1 MPPRPL
7 ASATIS
13 FGLVSIPIRL
23 YPAAVSRH
31 VSFHL
36 LHAKCGNRIKYQA
49 WCPHC
54 EEVVERDQLVKGF
67 EVDRSHHVKM
77 SAEELEALEAEASRD
92 IAIAEFVPLEAVD
105 PVSFDEAYWVGPDK
119 GGAKPYQLLADGLRQ
134 AKRVGIARFV
144 MRGKESLVL
153 IRPGGPGLVLHTLY
167 YQDEIRDAGEIDRGA
182 TAKPGEAERK
192 LALRLIED
200 LAHDEFKP
208 ERYKDEYRN
217 RVLEVVKRKA
227 KGKAVA
233 IAPARPPKG
242 KVIDLM
248 EALRQSLARKNAP
261 ESLARKTAAAAP
273 RRSRVAARKRA

>member
-67 EVDRSHHVKM
+67 EIERGRHVKM
-77 SAEELEALEAEASRD
+77 TAEELEALEAEASREID
-92 IAIAEFVPLEAVD
+92 IAEFVPLESVD
-105 PVSFDEAYWVGPDK
+105 PVHLDEAYYVGPDK
-119 GGAKPYQLLADGLRQ
+119 GGAKPYHLLADALRQ
-134 AKRVGIARFV
+134 VKRVGIARFV
-144 MRGKESLVL
+144 LRGKESLVL

-167 YQDEIRDAGEIDRGA
+167 HHDEIRTAREIDVGPA
-182 TAKPGEAERK
+182 VKPKESERK
-192 LALRLIED
+192 LAVRLVEELSED
-200 LAHDEFKP
+200 QFRP
-208 ERYKDEYRN
+208 EKYKDEYRA
-217 RVLEVVKRKA
+217 RVLDVVRRKA
-227 KGKAVA
+227 KGKVVA
-233 IAPARPPKG
+233 LAAPRAPKG

-248 EALRQSLARKNAP
+248 EALQQSLAKKKAVAP
-261 ESLARKTAAAAP
+261 P
-273 RRSRVAARKRA
+273 RRPRVAARRRA

>member
-67 EVDRSHHVKM
+67 EIKRGRHVKM
-77 SAEELEALEAEASRD
+77 TAEELEALEAEASREID
-92 IAIAEFVPLEAVD
+92 IAEFVPLGSVD
-105 PVSFDEAYWVGPDK
+105 QVYLDEAYYVGPDK
-119 GGAKPYQLLADGLRQ
+119 GGAKPYHLLADALRQ
-134 AKRVGIARFV
+134 GKRVGIARFV
-144 MRGKESLVL
+144 LRGKECLVL

-167 YQDEIRDAGEIDRGA
+167 HHDEIRAAREIDVGPA
-182 TAKPGEAERK
+182 VKPKDSERK
-192 LALRLIED
+192 LAVRLVEELSED
-200 LAHDEFKP
+200 QFRP
-208 ERYKDEYRN
+208 EKYKDEYRA
-217 RVLEVVKRKA
+217 RVLEVVRRKA
-227 KGKAVA
+227 KGKVVA
-233 IAPARPPKG
+233 LAAPRAPKG

-248 EALRQSLARKNAP
+248 EALQQSLAK
-261 ESLARKTAAAAP
+261 KKAAAP
-273 RRSRVAARKRA
+273 PRRPRVAARRRA

>member
-67 EVDRSHHVKM
+67 EIERDRHVKM
-77 SAEELEALEAEASRD
+77 TAEELEALEAEASREID
-92 IAIAEFVPLEAVD
+92 IAEFVPMESVD
-105 PVSFDEAYWVGPDK
+105 SVYLDEAYYVGPDK
-119 GGAKPYQLLADGLRQ
+119 GGAKPYYLLADALRQ
-134 AKRVGIARFV
+134 VKRVGIARFV
-144 MRGKESLVL
+144 LRGKESLVL

-167 YQDEIRDAGEIDRGA
+167 HHDEIRAAREIDVG
-182 TAKPGEAERK
+182 TAVKPRDTERK
-192 LALRLIED
+192 LAVRLVEE
-200 LAHDEFKP
+200 LSEDEFRP
-208 ERYKDEYRN
+208 EKYKDEYRA
-217 RVLEVVKRKA
+217 RVLEVVRRKA
-227 KGKAVA
+227 KGKPVAVA
-233 IAPARPPKG
+233 APRAPKG

-248 EALRQSLARKNAP
+248 DALRQSLAKKNA
-261 ESLARKTAAAAP
+261 AAPP
-273 RRSRVAARKRA
+273 RRSRVAARRRA

>member
-1 MPPRPL
+1 MPARPL

-67 EVDRSHHVKM
+67 EIERGRHVKM
-77 SAEELEALEAEASRD
+77 TAEELEALEAEASREID
-92 IAIAEFVPLEAVD
+92 IAEFVPLESVD
-105 PVSFDEAYWVGPDK
+105 PVHLDEAYYVGPDK
-119 GGAKPYQLLADGLRQ
+119 GGAKPYHLLADALRQ
-134 AKRVGIARFV
+134 AKRVGVARFV
-144 MRGKESLVL
+144 LRGKESLVL

-167 YQDEIRDAGEIDRGA
+167 HHDEIRAASDIDVGPA
-182 TAKPGEAERK
+182 LKPKDTERK
-192 LALRLIED
+192 LAVRLVED
-200 LAHDEFKP
+200 LSEDEFRP
-208 ERYKDEYRN
+208 EKYKDEYRA
-217 RVLEVVKRKA
+217 RVLEVVRRKA

-233 IAPARPPKG
+233 VAPPRAPKG

-248 EALRQSLARKNAP
+248 DALQQSLAKKNA
-261 ESLARKTAAAAP
+261 AAPP
-273 RRSRVAARKRA
+273 RRSRVAARRRA

>member
-1 MPPRPL
+1 MPARPL

-23 YPAAVSRH
+23 YPAAVPRH

-36 LHAKCGNRIKYQA
+36 LHAKCGNRIKHQA

-54 EEVVERDQLVKGF
+54 EQVVERDQLVKGF
-67 EVDRSHHVKM
+67 EIERDRHVKM
-77 SAEELEALEAEASRD
+77 PAEELEALEAEASKD
-92 IAIAEFVPLEAVD
+92 IDIAEFVPLASVD
-105 PVSFDEAYWVGPDK
+105 PVYLDEAYFLGPDK
-119 GGAKPYQLLADGLRQ
+119 GGAKPYHLLAESLRQ

-167 YQDEIRDAGEIDRGA
+167 YRDEIRDAREVDRGSA
-182 TAKPGEAERK
+182 VKPRDSERK
-192 LALRLIED
+192 LALRLVEELSED
-200 LAHDEFKP
+200 AFRP
-208 ERYKDEYRN
+208 ERYKDEYRA
-217 RVLEVVKRKA
+217 RVLQVVKRKA

-233 IAPARPPKG
+233 IAAPRAPKG

-248 EALRQSLARKNAP
+248 EALRRSLAKKDAGAP
-261 ESLARKTAAAAP
+261 P
-273 RRSRVAARKRA
+273 RRSRLAARRRA

>member
-36 LHAKCGNRIKYQA
+36 LHAKCGHRIKYQA

-67 EVDRSHHVKM
+67 EIERGRHVKM
-77 SAEELEALEAEASRD
+77 TAEELEALEAEASREID
-92 IAIAEFVPLEAVD
+92 IAEFVPLESVD
-105 PVSFDEAYWVGPDK
+105 PVYLDEAYYVGPDK
-119 GGAKPYQLLADGLRQ
+119 GGAKPYHLLADALRQ
-134 AKRVGIARFV
+134 VKRVGIARFV
-144 MRGKESLVL
+144 LRGKESLVL

-167 YQDEIRDAGEIDRGA
+167 HHDEIRTAREIDVGPA
-182 TAKPGEAERK
+182 VKPKESERK
-192 LALRLIED
+192 LAVRLVEELSED
-200 LAHDEFKP
+200 QFRP
-208 ERYKDEYRN
+208 EKYKDEYRA
-217 RVLEVVKRKA
+217 RVLDVVRRKA
-227 KGKAVA
+227 KGKVVA
-233 IAPARPPKG
+233 LAAPRAPKG

-248 EALRQSLARKNAP
+248 EALQQSLAK
-261 ESLARKTAAAAP
+261 KKAAAP
-273 RRSRVAARKRA
+273 PRRPCVAARRRA

>member
-67 EVDRSHHVKM
+67 EIERGRHVKM
-77 SAEELEALEAEASRD
+77 TAEELEALEAEASREID
-92 IAIAEFVPLEAVD
+92 IAEFVPLESVD
-105 PVSFDEAYWVGPDK
+105 PVHLDEAYYVGPDK
-119 GGAKPYQLLADGLRQ
+119 GGAKPYHLLADALRQ
-134 AKRVGIARFV
+134 VKRVGIARFV
-144 MRGKESLVL
+144 LRGKESLVL

-167 YQDEIRDAGEIDRGA
+167 HHDEIRAAREIDVGPA
-182 TAKPGEAERK
+182 VKPKESERK
-192 LALRLIED
+192 LAVRLVEELSED
-200 LAHDEFKP
+200 QFRP
-208 ERYKDEYRN
+208 EKYKDEYRA
-217 RVLEVVKRKA
+217 RVLDVVRRKA
-227 KGKAVA
+227 KGKVVA
-233 IAPARPPKG
+233 LAAPRAPKG

-248 EALRQSLARKNAP
+248 DALQQSLAK
-261 ESLARKTAAAAP
+261 KKAAAP
-273 RRSRVAARKRA
+273 PRRPRVAARRRA

>member
-67 EVDRSHHVKM
+67 EIERDRHVKM
-77 SAEELEALEAEASRD
+77 TAEELEALEAEASREID
-92 IAIAEFVPLEAVD
+92 IAEFVPLESVD
-105 PVSFDEAYWVGPDK
+105 PVYLDEAYYVGPDK
-119 GGAKPYQLLADGLRQ
+119 GGAKPYHLLADALRQ
-134 AKRVGIARFV
+134 GKRVGVARFV
-144 MRGKESLVL
+144 LRGKESLVL

-167 YQDEIRDAGEIDRGA
+167 HHDEIRAASEIDVGRA
-182 TAKPGEAERK
+182 VKPKDTERK
-192 LALRLIED
+192 LAVRLVEELSED
-200 LAHDEFKP
+200 QFRP
-208 ERYKDEYRN
+208 EKYKDEYRA
-217 RVLEVVKRKA
+217 RVLEVVRRKA
-227 KGKAVA
+227 KGKVVA
-233 IAPARPPKG
+233 LAAPRAPKG

-248 EALRQSLARKNAP
+248 DALQQSLAK
-261 ESLARKTAAAAP
+261 KKAAAP
-273 RRSRVAARKRA
+273 PRRPRVAARRRA

>member
-1 MPPRPL
+1 MPARPL

-36 LHAKCGNRIKYQA
+36 LHAKCGTRIKNQA

-67 EVDRSHHVKM
+67 EIERDRHVKLT
-77 SAEELEALEAEASRD
+77 AAELEALEAEASREID
-92 IAIAEFVPLEAVD
+92 IAEFVPLESVD
-105 PVSFDEAYWVGPDK
+105 PVYLDEAYYVGPDK
-119 GGAKPYQLLADGLRQ
+119 GGAKPYHLLAAALRG
-134 AKRVGIARFV
+134 AKLVGVARFV
-144 MRGKESLVL
+144 LRGKESLVL

-167 YQDEIRDAGEIDRGA
+167 YHDEIRPASAVDVGSVV
-182 TAKPGEAERK
+182 KPRDTERK
-192 LALRLIED
+192 LAVRLVEE
-200 LAHDEFKP
+200 LSEDEFRP
-208 ERYKDEYRN
+208 EKYKDEYRA

-233 IAPARPPKG
+233 LAAPRAPKG

-248 EALRQSLARKNAP
+248 DALRQSLAKKNAA
-261 ESLARKTAAAAP
+261 ARP
-273 RRSRVAARKRA
+273 RRSHVAARRRA